1 MNRSGIVAAWFVL
14 LVVSMGAWLGSYP
27 LMQPDEGRNAEV
39 AREMMAS
46 GNYVVPHLN
55 GLPYVDKPALHFAV
69 AAVSLRIFGPNEFGA
84 RLPSLVFTL
93 LTALMVAWFGRR
105 VWSTEVGLTAAAM
118 MLASPL
124 AFGMSRVV
132 ILDAVFATL
141 VVGSLISLYCA
152 TEARAAAVA
161 QTGAAEGNTPWRRW
175 ALLCWAFIGLG
186 ILTKGPVAL
195 LIPLIAGIPY
205 AVRRRALR
213 AVLYPPA
220 IVLAVLIVAPWV
232 AEMSKELP
240 GYVRYVTVTE
250 TWSRI
255 TSDKLHRTQPFWF
268 FVPVLLAGTFPWI
281 CTAIAGLLNGRRN
294 PSGTRRDPRIL
305 FLILWVVLPFLFF
318 SLSRSKLPHY
328 LLPLV
333 PAVALLA
340 AVFATG
346 RRDAPPPGRTSGSV
360 ALCLLGVVAIGATFA
375 LRTGARVDPAT
386 LAAARPF
393 LWAFGLTS
401 TVAGGLGLVA
411 RPRGAAL
418 VAIFSLPMI
427 VMGLASGPLLGAV
440 GADRSA
446 RDLATAIR
454 QQVPG
459 RPLVVGVGAFP
470 TSLPFYLGA
479 PIEVSSKSGNELTSN
494 YVRAQYAT
502 LVDAPGSTLHAA
514 DWWTKVLERCQQPT
528 VFVVELR
535 DREEAQRLTEA
546 GLPKIAGDRKF
557 EVYGPCK
564 PAGGPTG

>member
-1 MNRSGIVAAWFVL
+1 MNRPGIVASWFVL

-39 AREMMAS
+39 AREMTAS

-69 AAVSLRIFGPNEFGA
+69 AAVSLRVFGPNEFGA
-84 RLPSLVFTL
+84 RLPSLAFTL

-118 MLASPL
+118 MLVSPL
-124 AFGMSRVV
+124 AFGMARVV

-152 TEARAAAVA
+152 TEARAAAVDPA
-161 QTGAAEGNTPWRRW
+161 GAAKGDGAWRRW

-205 AVRRRALR
+205 GVRRRALR

-220 IVLAVLIVAPWV
+220 IVLAALIVAPWV

-240 GYVRYVTVTE
+240 GYVHYVAVTE
-250 TWSRI
+250 TWARI
-255 TSDKLHRTQPFWF
+255 TSDKLHRTQPFWYF
-268 FVPVLLAGTFPWI
+268 IPVLLAGTFPWI
-281 CTAIAGLLNGRRN
+281 CMAIAGLWNRRRR
-294 PSGTRRDPRIL
+294 PSGAGRDSRIL
-305 FLILWVVLPFLFF
+305 FLLLWVVLPFLFF

-340 AVFATG
+340 AVFATE
-346 RRDAPPPGRTSGSV
+346 RRDAPPPGRTSGAV
-360 ALCLLGVVAIGATFA
+360 TLCLLGVVAIGATFA
-375 LRTGARVDPAT
+375 IHTGARVDPAT
-386 LAAARPF
+386 LAAVQPF
-393 LWAFGLTS
+393 LWVFGVTS
-401 TVAGGLGLVA
+401 IVAGGLGLVA
-411 RPRGAAL
+411 KPRGAAL
-418 VAIFSLPMI
+418 VATFSLPMI
-427 VMGLASGPLLGAV
+427 VAGLASGPLLKAV

-446 RDLATAIR
+446 QGLAAAIR

-479 PIEVSSKSGNELTSN
+479 PIEVASKAGNELTSN
-494 YVRAQYAT
+494 YVRARYAA

-514 DWWTKVLERCQQPT
+514 DWWTTVLERCQEPT
-528 VFVVELR
+528 VFVVEVR
-535 DREEAQRLTEA
+535 DMAEAQRLVDA
-546 GLPKIAGDRKF
+546 GLPRIAGDRKF
-557 EVYGPCK
+557 EVYGPCR
-564 PAGGPTG
+564 PSSGPTG